1 MHGGIGFAGEA
12 PVEEGDLRRLGSF
25 LQLLGSAKSHLGF
38 GAEQLMAGQGVI
50 DEPAQAIVQAQ
61 LAGVGGAEAALL
73 QGGQQ
78 VETSRVRLRCPV
90 LKQAGLLV
98 GLGGDEVVGVAGL
111 GSQGQQ

>member
-1 MHGGIGFAGEA
+1 M
-12 PVEEGDLRRLGSF
+12 RRLGSF
-25 LQLLGSAKSHLGF
+25 LQLLGSAKSHLGV